1 MTLLIKNVQVLGSA
15 QKLPP
20 RIDIFISGD
29 KISAFGSFPTRGAD
43 EVIDGQGIYVSP
55 GFIDV
60 DTDSDHYLTLF
71 DNPGQED
78 FLKQGV
84 TTIIGGHCGSSLA
97 PLLYGTLES
106 IRKWTDIDRVNVNWN
121 TMKEFLDVL
130 EKRRLGVNFATLV
143 GHSTI
148 RRALI
153 GESSR
158 NLTKNELRVFGE
170 TVRRALTE
178 GGFGF
183 STGLG
188 YTHSRITPYQE
199 IKFLAEIVK
208 NYGGVYAT
216 HLRKNGPELNE
227 SIDET
232 LKISND
238 TGVKVLVNHFLPHF
252 GEEKEYEAALE
263 KFEHISSD
271 TDFHFDLYPYDT
283 VVVPL
288 HTFLPIWAQNGNW
301 ETMNVSLEDEWQRSK
316 IIKELPEIREEDFV
330 VAQAPKNDALV
341 GLSLKNIKELY
352 GINNTKEAFA
362 KLMVSTKLRAVVFYK
377 NINLVL
383 LKRALR
389 HPRSLIASNATSF
402 SDAAKEKIIT
412 PERATSTFTKFL
424 SLAEKENLMPLEEA
438 IRKITLE
445 PAKKFGLRNRGEI
458 REGNFADLVGFSARL
473 ADPGFAVG
481 YAEARAPAKRARSE
495 SPPAHGYG
503 RAGAFGG
510 KDIDIKFVIV
520 NGRIAL
526 KDGAPQNTLSGK
538 ILRSN

>member
-1 MTLLIKNVQVLGSA
+1 MTLLIKNVHVLGSA
-15 QKLPP
+15 QKLPE

-29 KISAFGSFPTRGAD
+29 KISAFGSFPAKGAD

-106 IRKWTDIDRVNVNWN
+106 IRKWTDIDHVNVNWN

-130 EKRRLGVNFATLV
+130 EKRPLGVNFATLV

-153 GESSR
+153 GEASR
-158 NLTKNELRVFGE
+158 NLTKNELNIFGE
-170 TVRRALTE
+170 TVKRALTE
-178 GGFGF
+178 EGLGL

-188 YTHSRITPYQE
+188 YAHSRITPYQE
-199 IKFLAEIVK
+199 IKFLAEIV
-208 NYGGVYAT
+208 NGYNGVYAT

-227 SIDET
+227 SVDET
-232 LKISND
+232 LKILKD
-238 TGVKVLVNHFLPHF
+238 TGVKTLISHFVPHF
-252 GEEKEYEAALE
+252 GEEQEYEIALE
-263 KFEHISSD
+263 KFERLPPD
-271 TDFHFDLYPYDT
+271 ADFHFDVYPYDT

-288 HTFLPIWAQNGNW
+288 YTFLPIWAQKGNL
-301 ETMNVSLEDEWQRSK
+301 ETMNAALKDEWQCSK
-316 IIKELPEIREEDFV
+316 ITKELQELREEDFIV
-330 VAQAPKNDALV
+330 TQAPKNETLV
-341 GLSLKNIKELY
+341 GLSLGNIKELY
-352 GINNTKEAFA
+352 GTSNIKETLS
-362 KLMVSTKLRAVVFYK
+362 KLMMSTKLRAVVSYK
-377 NINLVL
+377 NINRDL
-383 LKRALR
+383 LKTAL
-389 HPRSLIASNATSF
+389 HNPRSLIASNATSF
-402 SDAAKEKIIT
+402 SDSTKEKVIT

-424 SLAEKENLMPLEEA
+424 SLAKQSNLMLLEEA

-445 PAKKFGLRNRGEI
+445 PAKKFNLKNRGEVK
-458 REGNFADLVGFSARL
+458 EGNFADIVGFSVKGPLRQS
-473 ADPGFAVG
+473 FS
-481 YAEARAPAKRARSE
+481 EASE
-495 SPPAHGYG
+495 SPSSIAEQH
-503 RAGAFGG
+503 G
-510 KDIDIKFVIV
+510 KDIEIKFVIV

-526 KDGAPQNTLSGK
+526 KDDVLQNTFFGK
-538 ILRSN
+538 VLRR

>member
-29 KISAFGSFPTRGAD
+29 KISAFGNFPTRGAD
-43 EVIDGQGIYVSP
+43 EVIEGQGMYVSP

-106 IRKWTDIDRVNVNWN
+106 IRKWADIDRVNVNWN
-121 TMKEFLDVL
+121 TMKEFLDVF

-153 GESSR
+153 GETSR
-158 NLTKNELRVFGE
+158 NLTKNELGVLGE
-170 TVRRALTE
+170 TVKRALIE
-178 GGFGF
+178 GGLGF

-188 YTHSRITPYQE
+188 YTHSRATPYQE

-216 HLRKNGPELNE
+216 HLRKGGPELNE
-227 SIDET
+227 SVDET
-232 LKISND
+232 LKILND
-238 TGVKVLVNHFLPHF
+238 TGAKILVSHFLPHF
-252 GEEKEYEAALE
+252 GEEKEYETALE
-263 KFEHISSD
+263 KFNRLSPD
-271 TDFHFDLYPYDT
+271 ADFHFDLYPYDT
-283 VVVPL
+283 VAAPL
-288 HTFLPIWAQNGNW
+288 YTFLPVWAQNGNL
-301 ETMNVSLEDEWQRSK
+301 ETMNAALEDEWQRSK
-316 IIKELPEIREEDFV
+316 IIKELPELGEEDFV
-330 VAQAPKNDALV
+330 VAQAPKNEALA

-352 GINNTKEAFA
+352 GTSDAKETLV
-362 KLMVSTKLRAVVFYK
+362 KLMLSTKLRAVVSYK
-377 NINLVL
+377 NVNQDL
-383 LKRALR
+383 LEKALC

-402 SDAAKEKIIT
+402 SDSKKEKVIT
-412 PERATSTFTKFL
+412 PESATSTFTKFL
-424 SLAEKENLMPLEEA
+424 SLAEQSNLMTLEEA

-445 PAKKFGLRNRGEI
+445 PAKKFGLKNRGEI
-458 REGNFADLVGFSARL
+458 KEGNFADIVGFS
-473 ADPGFAVG
+473 
-481 YAEARAPAKRARSE
+481 
-495 SPPAHGYG
+495 PPSQGYG
-503 RAGAFGG
+503 RAGVSGTRPALPADRQADGQG
-510 KDIDIKFVIV
+510 KDIEIKFVVV
-520 NGRIAL
+520 NGQIAL
-526 KDGAPQNTLSGK
+526 QNGAPRNTVSGK
-538 ILRSN
+538 VLRNGRQ